1 MVTPTK
7 KEIEKKASDL
17 EGHMKFLTPDGR
29 MKEGKAMSMVKSS
42 IRQTWMRAPNKL
54 AVLEMA
60 RTPDMNP
67 ATRTKWLFKC
77 AACEGM
83 FKLSDIQIDHIVGNH
98 SFKVPSD
105 FQSYWDNIL
114 NVPISGLQVLCA
126 TDKGAS
132 GCHPIK
138 TYMEKV
144 GCTWQEAVDKKVI
157 IKHCN
162 WPVKEQKEYLKM
174 GGFKLTQTNNA
185 TNREKCWTQLYESGM
200 IT

>member
-17 EGHMKFLTPDGR
+17 EGHMKKLTPDGR
-29 MKEGKAMSMVKSS
+29 IKEGAAMSMVKSS
-42 IRQTWMRAPNKL
+42 MRQTWMRAPNKL
-54 AVLEMA
+54 AVLEKA

-77 AACEGM
+77 NICEGM
-83 FKLSDIQIDHIVGNH
+83 FKQADIQIDHIVGNQ
-98 SFKVPSD
+98 SFKTPSD
-105 FQSYWDNIL
+105 FESYWDNIL

-144 GCTWQEAVDKKVI
+144 GCSWQEAVDKKVI

-162 WPVKEQKEYLKM
+162 WPVKEQKEYLRM
-174 GGFKLTQTNNA
+174 EGFKLTQTNNA
-185 TNREKCWTQLYESGM
+185 TNREKCWTKLYELGM